1 MPLSV
6 DRATRVS
13 IDRHLTMSIDA
24 HQQRSGAYELDQ
36 VSRDL
41 RSRPT
46 LIKMWHV
53 HSGTSTVACPQKIK
67 MDVESS
73 EAWPLGHNTHTTTL
87 YACHGIP
94 AEVEYNIG
102 TRLWPASERQNAKS
116 EQNLRMNLRV
126 PTWPQGSQHDPR
138 KKIEPLCSLRR
149 VGVITS
155 LRTSGFPCDPGSKYK
170 HQDPD
175 TISGSMGKPQVLTRP
190 QDPIT
195 TSGSNH
201 DLKNLR
207 VPSTVSD
214 LNENLRVPLRPLGPR
229 YDLTI

>member
-24 HQQRSGAYELDQ
+24 HQQRSG
-36 VSRDL
+36 
-41 RSRPT
+41 
-46 LIKMWHV
+46 
-53 HSGTSTVACPQKIK
+53 
-67 MDVESS
+67 
-73 EAWPLGHNTHTTTL
+73 
-87 YACHGIP
+87 
-94 AEVEYNIG
+94 
-102 TRLWPASERQNAKS
+102 
-116 EQNLRMNLRV
+116 
-126 PTWPQGSQHDPR
+126 
-138 KKIEPLCSLRR
+138 
-149 VGVITS
+149 
-155 LRTSGFPCDPGSKYK
+155 SKYK

-175 TISGSMGKPQVLTRP
+175 TISGSIGKPQVLTRP